1 MTDFEAKRLSL
12 VEMLGDLHT
21 TLIRLFPA
29 GGPITW
35 RCENSHNETGTVMQH
50 VGRGRIRVV
59 DGLAGFSSTITIDD
73 IVRAT
78 P

>member
-1 MTDFEAKRLSL
+1 MTDFETKRQELAEHAHVL
-12 VEMLGDLHT
+12 QQH
-21 TLIRLFPA
+21 LIRLFPA

-35 RCENSHNETGTVMQH
+35 RSENSFNETGTVIQH
-50 VGRGRIRVV
+50 FSGRIRVV
-59 DGLAGFSSTITIDD
+59 DDRGNFFSVITVDD